1 MEKNLNEP
9 SEHAD
14 QVAKVGSLVTIE
26 LIDYIGQAER
36 LTLQIVPDSSAD
48 FSKGFLG
55 QGTPLARAIQGRR
68 TGSIMPYSIGDLRQV
83 RILSVQ
89 PAPSAPPDIEARRQ
103 ETINKAI
110 EDSERTS
117 AIIFASSYNG
127 KWGDYDPGAI
137 EERKANKDDDN
148 HEK

>member
-1 MEKNLNEP
+1 MKENTDQSFEQT
-9 SEHAD
+9 D
-14 QVAKVGSLVTIE
+14 QVAGVGSLVTID
-26 LIDYIGQAER
+26 LIDRSGQIER
-36 LTLQIVPDSSAD
+36 LSLQIVPDASAD

-55 QGTPLARAIQGRR
+55 QGTPLARAIQGRSA
-68 TGSIMPYSIGDLRQV
+68 GSLVPYSVGDMRQV

-89 PAPSAPPDIEARRQ
+89 PALSSPPTNIDARRQ

-117 AIIFASSYNG
+117 AIIFASSYTG

-137 EERKANKDDDN
+137 ENQKGHKEDGKT
-148 HEK
+148 

>member
-1 MEKNLNEP
+1 MEKNPTNEL
-9 SEHAD
+9 SEQAD
-14 QVAKVGSLVTIE
+14 QVAREGSLVAID
-26 LIDYIGQAER
+26 LIDYTGHVER

-55 QGTPLARAIQGRR
+55 LGTPLARAIQGKRA
-68 TGSIMPYSIGDLRQV
+68 GSQVPYSVGDLRQV
-83 RILSVQ
+83 RILSVD
-89 PAPSAPPDIEARRQ
+89 PAPSAPPSDIETRRK

-137 EERKANKDDDN
+137 ENRKAKID
-148 HEK
+148 EGKT

>member
-1 MEKNLNEP
+1 MEKNPNEP

-14 QVAKVGSLVTIE
+14 QVARVGSLVTID
-26 LIDYIGQAER
+26 LIDRSGQVEQ
-36 LTLQIVPDSSAD
+36 LSLQIVPDSSAD

-55 QGTPLARAIQGRR
+55 LGTPLARAIQGKRA
-68 TGSIMPYSIGDLRQV
+68 GSIMPYSIGDLRQV
-83 RILSVQ
+83 RILSVR
-89 PAPSAPPDIEARRQ
+89 PAPSEPPTDIEARRQ

-117 AIIFASSYNG
+117 AIIFASSYTG

-137 EERKANKDDDN
+137 EERKTNEDDGKN
-148 HEK
+148 